1 MEQLYFS
8 NVNFK
13 KIYTILYKKIK
24 KQYNISI
31 RNDEM
36 RIKEIIDIMKYIYS
50 KIDNFKISKK
60 PPEYIL
66 KFLNKKTIDL
76 YLLFEEKKNKQM
88 NYEAVNSE
96 EEYED
101 GDVYEDGIV
110 YKNKPP
116 INPFAKNISEKTI
129 NSVSLVVDLTGK
141 NNYHK
146 IDFEKELFSSGDA
159 YIQLENSLD
168 KIISIKINKIIID
181 ENPIFREKDIADE
194 YLENIS
200 GKFENIKELN
210 TILQGENNLSQES
223 INDLS
228 GEYNFAY
235 LNNFNISGVDVQ
247 AAVEYANI
255 KRNYLAISSQEL
267 NLSGYLTNFDLSTV
281 TFTVSGNTIEE
292 KYLNSVIER
301 RTTLNKKNNAI
312 INVQNG
318 LQKKADSQ
326 AIWENLS
333 GIVVINEN
341 LKDINVENDVILS
354 NIYSDL
360 IDISGKYDK
369 AYIEL
374 IRMSQD
380 TQINNLV
387 TDILTFSDMS
397 GYIYKSNLEKS
408 IHERD
413 VINQKKIT
421 AEINVSGAYQKKI
434 DTLKI
439 YNSISGTNTTYFDMS
454 AEIVSQN
461 ISGEL
466 DNTIDNYNLAITE
479 LNSYL
484 SHPDVSGFVTPIYD
498 GSGAEYKLN
507 LEKSIVERDATSKE
521 KQRASEDVSEE
532 YINKTKF
539 EKLFNDISGDE
550 LTNNQLLKID
560 AYAETLVEEV
570 YRDYL
575 SLQTEY
581 LLAKQDFDNLSG
593 GISDIT
599 DISGAQYKKDLE
611 IAILERDQAAALKQ
625 QSIVDLSGA
634 YLNKINTENIW
645 NDLSGY
651 LL

>member
-1 MEQLYFS
+1 MEQLFFS
-8 NVNFK
+8 NENFK
-13 KIYTILYKKIK
+13 KNYTNIYKKIK
-24 KQYNISI
+24 TIYKISI
-31 RNDEM
+31 RNDESI
-36 RIKEIIDIMKYIYS
+36 IKEIIDIMKYIYS
-50 KIDNFKISKK
+50 KVDKFKTNKK
-60 PPEYIL
+60 TPAEKLEI
-66 KFLNKKTIDL
+66 LNKKTQDL
-76 YLLFEEKKNKQM
+76 YLLLERKKNEQKK
-88 NYEAVNSE
+88 YENFTRA
-96 EEYED
+96 EYDDDGGIYEG
-101 GDVYEDGIV
+101 GDVY
-110 YKNKPP
+110 KNDLVDKPFETEEP
-116 INPFAKNISEKTI
+116 KKELNNISI
-129 NSVSLVVDLTGK
+129 MLDLKGK
-141 NNYHK
+141 DTYHK
-146 IDFEKELFSSGDA
+146 IDFVNTVSAIGDA
-159 YIQLENSLD
+159 YIHMRKSINEV
-168 KIISIKINKIIID
+168 ISIKINKIILD
-181 ENPIFREKDIADE
+181 ENPIFRETIIADQ

-200 GKFENIKELN
+200 GKFKNIKELN
-210 TILQGENNLSQES
+210 TILQGEHTLSEE
-223 INDLS
+223 IIIDLS
-228 GEYNFAY
+228 GNYNSAY
-235 LNNFNISGVDVQ
+235 LNNFNISGVGVQ
-247 AAVEYANI
+247 AAVEYTNI
-255 KRNYLAISSQEL
+255 KRDYLAISSQEL
-267 NLSGYLTNFDLSTV
+267 NLSRYLTNFDLSTV

-380 TQINNLV
+380 TQITNLV

-507 LEKSIVERDATSKE
+507 LEKSIAERDVASKE
-521 KQRASEDVSEE
+521 KQRASVDVSGE

-539 EKLFNDISGDE
+539 ENLWNSISGDE
-550 LTNNQLLKID
+550 LNNNQLLKID
-560 AYAETLVEEV
+560 TYAETLVEEV

-581 LLAKQDFDNLSG
+581 SLAKQDFDNLSG
-593 GISDIT
+593 GIYDIT

-611 IAILERDQAAALKQ
+611 LAILERDQAAVLKQ

-634 YLNKINTENIW
+634 YLNKITTENIW

>member
-1 MEQLYFS
+1 MEQLFFS
-8 NVNFK
+8 NENFK
-13 KIYTILYKKIK
+13 KNYTNIYKKIK
-24 KQYNISI
+24 TTYKISI
-31 RNDEM
+31 RNDES

-50 KIDNFKISKK
+50 KVDKFKTNKK
-60 PPEYIL
+60 TPAEKLEI
-66 KFLNKKTIDL
+66 LNKKTQDL
-76 YLLFEEKKNKQM
+76 YLLLERKKNEQKK
-88 NYEAVNSE
+88 YENFTQAE
-96 EEYED
+96 DDDDGGIYEGAD
-101 GDVYEDGIV
+101 V
-110 YKNKPP
+110 YKNDLVDKPFETEDP
-116 INPFAKNISEKTI
+116 KKELNNISI
-129 NSVSLVVDLTGK
+129 MLDLKGK
-141 NNYHK
+141 DTYHK
-146 IDFEKELFSSGDA
+146 IDFVNTVSAIGDA
-159 YIQLENSLD
+159 YIHMRKSINEV
-168 KIISIKINKIIID
+168 ISIKINKIILD
-181 ENPIFREKDIADE
+181 ENPIFRETIIADQ

-200 GKFENIKELN
+200 GKFKNIKELN
-210 TILQGENNLSQES
+210 TILQGEHTLSEE
-223 INDLS
+223 IIIDLS
-228 GEYNFAY
+228 GNYNSAY

-255 KRNYLAISSQEL
+255 KRDYLEISSKEL
-267 NLSGYLTNFDLSTV
+267 NLSGYLTNFDLSSV

-292 KYLNSVIER
+292 KYRNSVIER
-301 RTTLNKKNNAI
+301 MTTLNKKNQAI
-312 INVQNG
+312 INVQKG
-318 LQKKADSQ
+318 LQKKTDTS

-333 GIVVINEN
+333 GIVVINDN

-354 NIYSDL
+354 NIYRDF
-360 IDISGKYDK
+360 IDISSKYDE
-369 AYIEL
+369 AYAEL
-374 IRMSQD
+374 NRMSQD
-380 TQINNLV
+380 TQITNLV
-387 TDILTFSDMS
+387 TDILIFSDMS

-421 AEINVSGAYQKKI
+421 AEIDVSGAYQKKI
-434 DTLKI
+434 DTLKV
-439 YNSISGTNTTYFDMS
+439 YNSISGTKTVYFDWA
-454 AEIVSQN
+454 AEIAYLN

-507 LEKSIVERDATSKE
+507 LEKSIVERDAASRE
-521 KQRASEDVSEE
+521 KQRASVDVSGE

-539 EKLFNDISGDE
+539 EKLFNDISGE
-550 LTNNQLLKID
+550 QLTNDQLLKID

-581 LLAKQDFDNLSG
+581 LLAKRDFNNLSG

-599 DISGAQYKKDLE
+599 DISGAQYNRDLE
-611 IAILERDQAAALKQ
+611 IAILERDQAATLKQ

>member
-1 MEQLYFS
+1 MEQLFFS
-8 NVNFK
+8 NENFK
-13 KIYTILYKKIK
+13 KNYTNIYKKIK
-24 KQYNISI
+24 TTYKISI
-31 RNDEM
+31 RNDES

-50 KIDNFKISKK
+50 KVDKFKTNKK
-60 PPEYIL
+60 TPAEKLEI
-66 KFLNKKTIDL
+66 LNKKTQDL
-76 YLLFEEKKNKQM
+76 YLLLERKKNEQKK
-88 NYEAVNSE
+88 YENFTQGGDDDDGGI
-96 EEYED
+96 YEG
-101 GDVYEDGIV
+101 GDVYKNDLVDKPFETEDP
-110 YKNKPP
+110 KKELN
-116 INPFAKNISEKTI
+116 NISI
-129 NSVSLVVDLTGK
+129 MLDLKGK
-141 NNYHK
+141 DTYHK
-146 IDFEKELFSSGDA
+146 IDFVNTVSAIGDA
-159 YIQLENSLD
+159 YIHMRKSINEV
-168 KIISIKINKIIID
+168 ISIKINKIILD
-181 ENPIFREKDIADE
+181 ENPIFRETIIADQ

-200 GKFENIKELN
+200 GKFKNIKELN
-210 TILQGENNLSQES
+210 TILQGEHTLSEE
-223 INDLS
+223 IIIDLS
-228 GEYNFAY
+228 GNYNSAY

-255 KRNYLAISSQEL
+255 KRDYLEISSKEL
-267 NLSGYLTNFDLSTV
+267 NLSGYLTNFDLSSV

-292 KYLNSVIER
+292 KYRNSVIER
-301 RTTLNKKNNAI
+301 MTTLNKKNQAI
-312 INVQNG
+312 INVQKG
-318 LQKKADSQ
+318 LQKKTDTS

-333 GIVVINEN
+333 GIVVINDN

-354 NIYSDL
+354 NIYRDF
-360 IDISGKYDK
+360 IDISSKYDE
-369 AYIEL
+369 AYAEL
-374 IRMSQD
+374 NRMSQD
-380 TQINNLV
+380 TQITNLV
-387 TDILTFSDMS
+387 TDILIFSDMS

-421 AEINVSGAYQKKI
+421 AEIDVSGAYQKKI
-434 DTLKI
+434 DTLKV
-439 YNSISGTNTTYFDMS
+439 YNSISGTNTTYFDWA
-454 AEIVSQN
+454 AEIAYLN

-507 LEKSIVERDATSKE
+507 LEKSIVERDAASRE
-521 KQRASEDVSEE
+521 KQRASVDVSGE

-539 EKLFNDISGDE
+539 EKLFNDISGE
-550 LTNNQLLKID
+550 QLTNDQLLKID

-581 LLAKQDFDNLSG
+581 LLAKHDFDNLSG

-599 DISGAQYKKDLE
+599 DISGAQYNRDLE
-611 IAILERDQAAALKQ
+611 IAILERDQAASLKR

>member
-1 MEQLYFS
+1 
-8 NVNFK
+8 
-13 KIYTILYKKIK
+13 
-24 KQYNISI
+24 
-31 RNDEM
+31 
-36 RIKEIIDIMKYIYS
+36 
-50 KIDNFKISKK
+50 
-60 PPEYIL
+60 
-66 KFLNKKTIDL
+66 
-76 YLLFEEKKNKQM
+76 
-88 NYEAVNSE
+88 
-96 EEYED
+96 
-101 GDVYEDGIV
+101 
-110 YKNKPP
+110 
-116 INPFAKNISEKTI
+116 
-129 NSVSLVVDLTGK
+129 
-141 NNYHK
+141 
-146 IDFEKELFSSGDA
+146 
-159 YIQLENSLD
+159 
-168 KIISIKINKIIID
+168 
-181 ENPIFREKDIADE
+181 
-194 YLENIS
+194 
-200 GKFENIKELN
+200 
-210 TILQGENNLSQES
+210 
-223 INDLS
+223 
-228 GEYNFAY
+228 
-235 LNNFNISGVDVQ
+235 
-247 AAVEYANI
+247 
-255 KRNYLAISSQEL
+255 
-267 NLSGYLTNFDLSTV
+267 
-281 TFTVSGNTIEE
+281 
-292 KYLNSVIER
+292 
-301 RTTLNKKNNAI
+301 
-312 INVQNG
+312 
-318 LQKKADSQ
+318 
-326 AIWENLS
+326 
-333 GIVVINEN
+333 
-341 LKDINVENDVILS
+341 
-354 NIYSDL
+354 
-360 IDISGKYDK
+360 
-369 AYIEL
+369 
-374 IRMSQD
+374 MSQD